1 MTKHKVYWIASSLL
15 IILIIAM
22 IGVHW
27 NDLPDQ
33 LPIHFNASGEV
44 DNYGERSDIFFLP
57 ILASILVGLLY
68 WVTKQLKI
76 NPYRKGIKTSRQLEI
91 TKNLIRQFALIITL
105 LFGWISYVSM
115 SISVGKMKGL
125 GKWFL
130 LIVFVS
136 TSTPLVIFWV
146 KQWRLKERQP

>member
-105 LFGWISYVSM
+105 LFG
-115 SISVGKMKGL
+115 
-125 GKWFL
+125 
-130 LIVFVS
+130 
-136 TSTPLVIFWV
+136 
-146 KQWRLKERQP
+146 